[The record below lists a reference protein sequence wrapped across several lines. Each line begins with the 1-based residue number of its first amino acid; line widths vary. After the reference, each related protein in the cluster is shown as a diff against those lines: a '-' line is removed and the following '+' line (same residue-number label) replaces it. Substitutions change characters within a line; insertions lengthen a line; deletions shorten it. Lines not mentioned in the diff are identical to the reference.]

1 MSSYLRSQ
9 ILVLLLPELV
19 VLWRVDL
26 DVSKR
31 RHLVEDF
38 AEPVPPLH
46 VPEPVAESVACY
58 GMRSLRERRDVISS
72 RAFPR
77 LFFIRHRLPLF
88 LG

>member
-1 MSSYLRSQ
+1 MSSCLISEL
-9 ILVLLLPELV
+9 LVLLLPELV
-19 VLWRVDL
+19 VLGRVDL

-38 AEPVPPLH
+38 AEPIPPLH
-46 VPEPVAESVACY
+46 IPEPVAEWVACY

-77 LFFIRHRLPLF
+77 LFLIRH
-88 LG
+88 